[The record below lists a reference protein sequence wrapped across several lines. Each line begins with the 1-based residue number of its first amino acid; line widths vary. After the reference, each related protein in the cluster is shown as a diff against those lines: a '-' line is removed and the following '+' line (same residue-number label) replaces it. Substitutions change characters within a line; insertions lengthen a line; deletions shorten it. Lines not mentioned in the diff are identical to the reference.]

1 MNEPPSDAALLD
13 QLYDEDGL
21 YDEDKLL
28 AARELPPRAWR
39 VSQRAVDEILDLA
52 RVQLD
57 LWWRQVREQARRDR
71 MTAAFEGTFE
81 RRSEPLLTR
90 RGLLARL
97 AALQARHGASVGRAA
112 RALDTV
118 DDDELRV
125 WVAELEAQLEAC
137 LDGPGAVARTAL
149 VSAAASGEGAR
160 E

>member
-1 MNEPPSDAALLD
+1 MIAQPSFTPSVRDGAALLD
-13 QLYDEDGL
+13 LLVGHDE
-21 YDEDKLL
+21 
-28 AARELPPRAWR
+28 
-39 VSQRAVDEILDLA
+39 VV
-52 RVQLD
+52 
-57 LWWRQVREQARRDR
+57 
-71 MTAAFEGTFE
+71 
-81 RRSEPLLTR
+81 TR
-90 RGLLARL
+90 HATRGLLARL